1 MSCPRARVARG
12 VCAVTSVASTSPGAE
27 SCAGVEGWMAPGLS
41 AAEISVAEAL
51 GWMGMGRGLV
61 EAGHSGVAAAHSLA
75 EGSR

>member
-1 MSCPRARVARG
+1 MSCPPARVARG

-51 GWMGMGRGLV
+51 GWMGLV
-61 EAGHSGVAAAHSLA
+61 EEGHSGVVAAHSWA
-75 EGSR
+75 GGPR